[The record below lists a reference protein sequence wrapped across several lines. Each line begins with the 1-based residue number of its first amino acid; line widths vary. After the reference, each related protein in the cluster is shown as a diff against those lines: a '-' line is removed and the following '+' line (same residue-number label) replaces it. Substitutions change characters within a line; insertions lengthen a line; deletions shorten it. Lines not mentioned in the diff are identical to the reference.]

1 MTAQQPSAHSSSQG
15 PLMTHLLERLRSR
28 ISAVLDGHQ
37 LDLDYFQYVV
47 NLEVFIFSSASTI
60 CDVPIYILDTLMDL
74 QRKIHSALSQ
84 EMVPVL
90 TRECSGGRG
99 RPKFIVSEEMLSR
112 LIEMSLPAS
121 CIANILGVSQSTLFR
136 RMRDLGLSVKTT
148 YSTMS
153 DNELDNA
160 ILSIKRRLPNAGYR
174 MVKGCLQADGHRVQ
188 WNRIKKSM
196 HRVDAPG
203 ILERMTQLGC
213 IVRRSYFVQSPLSLV
228 HIDTNHKLIRYNII
242 IFGGIDGF
250 SRKIMYLE
258 PATNNRS
265 NTALSFFL
273 QSVQKHGWPSRVRAD
288 EGVENVAIA
297 ETMFHVKGTGR
308 GSFIS
313 GKSVHNQRIER
324 LWRDVWVSVTQLYYE
339 ILHSLEED
347 GLLDLSDSLHVF
359 CAHYVFLP
367 RLERDL
373 HTFSEGWDNHP
384 LQSESGLTPYQ
395 LWIMGHMHNSSGDDE
410 ENSQNLQLFGTDWET
425 FDCVTDDDVGVQVPE
440 IECPLTPALMET
452 VKSMFNPLATSDC
465 YGRDIYISL
474 VQYFESL

>member
-1 MTAQQPSAHSSSQG
+1 MEPHKRIHAQ
-15 PLMTHLLERLRSR
+15 
-28 ISAVLDGHQ
+28 
-37 LDLDYFQYVV
+37 
-47 NLEVFIFSSASTI
+47 
-60 CDVPIYILDTLMDL
+60 
-74 QRKIHSALSQ
+74 
-84 EMVPVL
+84 
-90 TRECSGGRG
+90 SG
-99 RPKFIVSEEMLSR
+99 
-112 LIEMSLPAS
+112 
-121 CIANILGVSQSTLFR
+121 C
-136 RMRDLGLSVKTT
+136 
-148 YSTMS
+148 
-153 DNELDNA
+153 
-160 ILSIKRRLPNAGYR
+160 
-174 MVKGCLQADGHRVQ
+174 
-188 WNRIKKSM
+188 
-196 HRVDAPG
+196 PG

-265 NTALSFFL
+265 STALSFFL
-273 QSVQKHGWPSRVRAD
+273 QSVQKHGWPSRVRGD

-297 ETMFHVKGTGR
+297 ETMFRVKGTGR
-308 GSFIS
+308 GSFIA

-367 RLERDL
+367 RLKRNL

-384 LQSESGLTPYQ
+384 LRSESGLTPNQ
-395 LWIMGHMHNSSGDDE
+395 MWIMGHMHNSSGDE
-410 ENSQNLQLFGTDWET
+410 ENFQNLELFGTDWET
-425 FDCVTDDDVGVQVPE
+425 FDCVTEDDVGVHVPE
-440 IECPLTPALMET
+440 IECPLNPALMET
-452 VKSMFNPLATSDC
+452 VKSIFNPLATSDC

-474 VQYFESL
+474 VQYFVSL